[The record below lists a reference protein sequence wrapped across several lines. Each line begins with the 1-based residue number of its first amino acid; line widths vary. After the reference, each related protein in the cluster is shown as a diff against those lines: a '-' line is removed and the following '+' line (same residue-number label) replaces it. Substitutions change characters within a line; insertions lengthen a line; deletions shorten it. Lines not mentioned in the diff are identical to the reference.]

1 VLYDESETSGEPA
14 TMTATSPPERLRADA
29 AHNRRA
35 LLNAAAATFAEQGM
49 DASIAQIAARAG
61 IGKGT
66 VFRHFATKGQLVA
79 AIFCDQLDE
88 LTSIGTALL
97 DAADPAAA
105 LSDFMTAGVELQT
118 RDRSFC
124 QAANGVART
133 DPAVRAAS
141 ARLSRTAEAL
151 TDRARRQGT
160 VRDDVTGADIVLL
173 LGAACQAAAPV
184 AAAAPELWRRYLAL
198 IIDGL
203 RPEAAH
209 PLPHPAP
216 TSTQL
221 TAAAKAAQTVSVSAT
236 GATAGG

>member
-1 VLYDESETSGEPA
+1 
-14 TMTATSPPERLRADA
+14 MTGTSPPPGHLRADA

-35 LLNAAAATFAEQGM
+35 LLHAAAATFAEQGM
-49 DASIAQIAARAG
+49 DAPIAQIAARAG
-61 IGKGT
+61 VGKGT
-66 VFRHFATKGQLVA
+66 VFRHFATKAQLVA

-88 LTSIGTALL
+88 LSSIGTTLL

-105 LSDFMTAGVELQT
+105 LSDFMTAGVELQS

-124 QAANGVART
+124 QAANGIART

-141 ARLSRTAEAL
+141 ARLSETAEAL
-151 TDRARRQGT
+151 TARARRQGT

-184 AAAAPELWRRYLAL
+184 AAAAPELWRRYLAV

-203 RPEAAH
+203 RPEGAH

-216 TSTQL
+216 TGAQF
-221 TAAAKAAQTVSVSAT
+221 TAAAAAAETAT
-236 GATAGG
+236 GSAQRATPAS